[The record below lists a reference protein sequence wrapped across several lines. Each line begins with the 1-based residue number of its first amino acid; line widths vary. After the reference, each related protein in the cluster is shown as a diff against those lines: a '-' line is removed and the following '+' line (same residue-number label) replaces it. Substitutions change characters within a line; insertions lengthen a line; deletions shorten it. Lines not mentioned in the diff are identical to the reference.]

1 MQKETAGVQG
11 AAAKEP
17 ETKKPPKKV
26 ATRESYGNAL
36 RELAEEFPDLVVL
49 DADLAA
55 ATKTSIFKKAYPER
69 HIDCGIAE
77 ANMMGVAAGLSLV
90 GKIPFVSS
98 FAMFAAGRAFEQV
111 RNSVGYPHL
120 NVKIGATHAGI
131 TVGEDGASH
140 QCNED
145 IALMRTIPG
154 MVVMCPA
161 DDVEAKAAVRA
172 ALEYRGPVYIRFGR
186 AAVPVIND
194 RPDYR
199 FEIGRGAVVRQGT
212 DVTIVATGICVDSA
226 LGAAEKLAQEGISAE
241 VVSICTI
248 KPLDEEIILRSA
260 KKTGKVVTVEEHSVI
275 GGLGSAVCETL
286 SARFPVPVKRLG
298 MQDVFG
304 ESGSAAELLRK
315 YRLDAEGVY
324 ESVTESD
331 PELSAE
337 SSGGKGG
344 APQS

>member
-1 MQKETAGVQG
+1 MAD
-11 AAAKEP
+11 
-17 ETKKPPKKV
+17 KKKI

-36 RELAEEFPDLVVL
+36 VELGAEYPDLVVL

-55 ATKTSIFKKAYPER
+55 ATKTGVFRKAYPDR

-77 ANMMGVAAGLSLV
+77 CNMVGIAAGLSTM

-172 ALEYRGPVYIRFGR
+172 AVEYKGPVYIRFGR
-186 AAVPVIND
+186 AACPVIND
-194 RPDYR
+194 TPDYK
-199 FEIGRGAVVRQGT
+199 FEIGKGTVVREGT
-212 DVTIVATGICVDSA
+212 DVTIVATGICVGSA
-226 LGAAEKLAQEGISAE
+226 LEAAEQLAGEGISAE
-241 VVSICTI
+241 VINICTI
-248 KPLDEEIILRSA
+248 KPLDEEIIVKSA
-260 KKTGKVVTVEEHSVI
+260 KKTGKVVTAEEHSVI
-275 GGLGSAVCETL
+275 GGLGSAVCDAL
-286 SARFPVPVKRLG
+286 CKSYPVPVKKIG

-304 ESGSAAELLRK
+304 ESGSAAALVEK
-315 YRLDAEGVY
+315 YKLDGKGVY
-324 ESVTESD
+324 EQVKEFLCTF
-331 PELSAE
+331 
-337 SSGGKGG
+337 
-344 APQS
+344 

>member
-1 MQKETAGVQG
+1 MAENTV
-11 AAAKEP
+11 
-17 ETKKPPKKV
+17 KKI

-36 RELAEEFPDLVVL
+36 VELGAENPQVVVL

-55 ATKTSIFKKAYPER
+55 ATKTGVFKKAYPDR

-77 ANMMGVAAGLSLV
+77 CNMVGIAAGLATT

-161 DDVEAKAAVRA
+161 DDIEARAAVKAAA
-172 ALEYRGPVYIRFGR
+172 EYVGPVYMRFGR
-186 AAVPVIND
+186 AACPVIND
-194 RPDYR
+194 RPDYK
-199 FEIGRGAVVRQGT
+199 FEIGKGTLVREGT
-212 DVTIVATGICVDSA
+212 DLTIVATGICVGNA
-226 LGAAEKLAQEGISAE
+226 LEAADMLAAEGVSAE
-241 VVSICTI
+241 VINICTI
-248 KPLDEEIILRSA
+248 KPLDEELIVRSA
-260 KKTGKVVTVEEHSVI
+260 KKTGKVVTAEEHSVI
-275 GGLGSAVCETL
+275 GGLGSAVCDAL
-286 SARFPVPVKRLG
+286 CKAYPVPVLKIG
-298 MQDVFG
+298 MQDTFG
-304 ESGSAAELLRK
+304 ESGSAAALVEK
-315 YRLDAEGVY
+315 YKLD
-324 ESVTESD
+324 
-331 PELSAE
+331 
-337 SSGGKGG
+337 GKGI
-344 APQS
+344 AEQVRDFLK

>member
-1 MQKETAGVQG
+1 MADNTV
-11 AAAKEP
+11 
-17 ETKKPPKKV
+17 KKI

-36 RELAEEFPDLVVL
+36 KDLAEEFPNLVVL

-55 ATKTSIFKKAYPER
+55 ATKTGIFRKAYPER

-77 ANMMGVAAGLSLV
+77 ANMMGVAAGLSLT

-111 RNSVGYPHL
+111 RNSIGYPHL

-131 TVGEDGASH
+131 TVGEDGATH

-161 DDVEAKAAVRA
+161 DDVEARAAVRA
-172 ALEYRGPVYIRFGR
+172 ALEYEGPVYIRFGR

-194 RPDYR
+194 RPDYK
-199 FEIGRGAVVRQGT
+199 FEIGKATVVREGR

-226 LGAAEKLAQEGISAE
+226 LGAAEKLAADGIEAE
-241 VVSICTI
+241 VISICTI
-248 KPLDEEIILRSA
+248 KPLDEDIIINSA

-275 GGLGSAVCETL
+275 GGLGSAVCDALCAKLPT
-286 SARFPVPVKRLG
+286 PVKKIG

-304 ESGSAAELLRK
+304 ESGSAAALVKK
-315 YRLDAEGVY
+315 YGLDADGVY
-324 ESVTESD
+324 ASVKEFV
-331 PELSAE
+331 
-337 SSGGKGG
+337 
-344 APQS
+344 